1 MKKLFTVTAIGL
13 ALLTW
18 HTSCTLQPKAPEAF
32 TPIKVETPARPAGQ
46 EDVIQLVTPK
56 IDTVR
61 VGFIGLGMRGPGAV
75 ARWTH
80 IPGTKI
86 VALCDLLPERVEKSQ
101 EILKNAGLPEAA
113 SYSGSEEAWKQL
125 CERDDIDLVYI
136 ATDWKHHAAMG
147 VYAME
152 HGKHVAIE
160 VPAAMNIAECWQ
172 LVDTAEKTRRHCIM
186 LENCCYDP
194 FALTTLEM
202 ARQGVLGE
210 IMHVEGAYIHDLR
223 SMYFAEESEGGYHNH
238 WGKRYSIEHTGNPYP
253 THGLGPACQ
262 ILDIHRN
269 DRMEYLV
276 SMSTHQAG
284 MSEYARKRFGEN
296 SPEARQ
302 KYKLGDVNTT
312 LIHTAKGKTIMLQY
326 NVSTPRPYSRLQT
339 VCGTLGFAQ
348 KYPVPCIALD
358 SHGDTP
364 LEGEALEQ
372 VLTLYKHPFSATI
385 GEEAHRKGL
394 PNEMNY
400 VMDYRLIYCLRN
412 GLPLDMDVYDAA
424 EWSCIT
430 ELSEKSVLNGS
441 IPVEIPDFTRG
452 VWEKHK
458 H

>member
-364 LEGEALEQ
+364 LEGEALET
-372 VLTLYKHPFSATI
+372 VLTRYKHPFSATI

-452 VWEKHK
+452 VWKKHK

>member
-1 MKKLFTVTAIGL
+1 MKKLLLNTLIGL
-13 ALLTW
+13 ALLTCQ
-18 HTSCTLQPKAPEAF
+18 TSFAQKTKAKF
-32 TPIKVETPARPAGQ
+32 SPIKVETPARPANQ
-46 EDVIQLVTPK
+46 QDVIQLVTPK
-56 IDTVR
+56 LETVR

-75 ARWTH
+75 ERWTH
-80 IPGTKI
+80 IPGTQI
-86 VALCDLLPERVEKSQ
+86 VALCDLLPERVENAQK
-101 EILKNAGLPEAA
+101 ILEKAGLPKAA
-113 SYSGSEEAWKQL
+113 SYAGDEKAWKKL
-125 CERDDIDLVYI
+125 CERDDIDVVYI
-136 ATDWKHHAAMG
+136 ATDWKHHADMG

-160 VPAAMNIAECWQ
+160 VPAAMNVAECWQ

-202 ARQGVLGE
+202 ARQGALGE

-441 IPVEIPDFTRG
+441 IPVKVPDFTRG